1 MNILIRVV
9 VNAVAIGLTAYLLPG
24 IRVTDNSIG
33 TYLLLGL
40 IFGIVNALIKPIV
53 SALTCPLVILT
64 LGLFI
69 LVINGVMLMITAN
82 ISGGRLQVDGLG
94 SAIIAGIVMGVINVV
109 LEGVVGTVSGSK
121 DRRDVQ

>member
-40 IFGIVNALIKPIV
+40 IFGLVNALVKPII

-69 LVINGVMLMITAN
+69 LVINGVMLLITAN
-82 ISGGRLQVDGLG
+82 VSGGRLQVDGL
-94 SAIIAGIVMGVINVV
+94 SVAIIAGIVMGVINVV
-109 LEGVVGTVSGSK
+109 LEGVVGVVSGG
-121 DRRDVQ
+121 DRDSRD